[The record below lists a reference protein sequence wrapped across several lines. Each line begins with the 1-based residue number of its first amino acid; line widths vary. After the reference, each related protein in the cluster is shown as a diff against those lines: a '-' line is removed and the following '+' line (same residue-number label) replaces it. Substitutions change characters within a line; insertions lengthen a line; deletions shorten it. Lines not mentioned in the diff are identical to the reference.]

1 MKYIILVTTLFFSG
15 LMCLPLAYA
24 QSGSASFSDIINKS
38 GKYKDTII
46 KHEWNPTNIPDSL
59 LFNGIQKFTFPKT
72 NVSITPPKTFRA
84 DNQGN
89 LIHDWTGSSIQCTI
103 VNANYL
109 SLLKTINKETFEKQG
124 YTYINQQTLSTRTN
138 KEGTLF
144 LIGFTSNGMEY
155 ERIVFFIGNNN
166 QTAWLSIN
174 YPVMMKS
181 LIFETIENCL
191 TTIEF

>member
-1 MKYIILVTTLFFSG
+1 MKYIILVTTLFISG
-15 LMCLPLAYA
+15 LICFPFAYA
-24 QSGSASFSDIINKS
+24 QSGNASFPQIINNS
-38 GKYKDTII
+38 GKYKDSIV
-46 KHEWNPTNIPDSL
+46 KHEWSPANIPDSL
-59 LFNGIQKFTFPKT
+59 LFNGNQKYTFPNSNLT
-72 NVSITPPKTFRA
+72 LTPPKTFRA

-103 VNANYL
+103 VNTNYL

-124 YTYINQQTLSTRTN
+124 YTYINQQTLSTQRN

-144 LIGFTSNGMEY
+144 LIGFTSNGVEY

-174 YPVMMKS
+174 YPLIMKS
-181 LIFETIENCL
+181 LLFETIENCL

>member
-1 MKYIILVTTLFFSG
+1 MKYIILVTTLFISG
-15 LMCLPLAYA
+15 LICLPLAYA
-24 QSGSASFSDIINKS
+24 QSGSASFSQIINNS
-38 GKYKDTII
+38 GKYKDTIV
-46 KHEWNPTNIPDSL
+46 KHEWSPANIPDSL
-59 LFNGIQKFTFPKT
+59 LFNGIQKFTFPNT
-72 NVSITPPKTFRA
+72 DLTLIPPKTFRA

-89 LIHDWTGSSIQCTI
+89 LIHDWTGSSVQCTI
-103 VNANYL
+103 VNTNYL
-109 SLLKTINKETFEKQG
+109 SLLKTIHKETFEKQG
-124 YTYINQQTLSTRTN
+124 YTYINQQTLLTRMN

-144 LIGFTSNGMEY
+144 LIGFTSNGVEY

-181 LIFETIENCL
+181 LLFETIENCL